1 MKKTINIELLSS
13 ENHLEY
19 LSFLSTRLERFSSMA
34 YKIEDSLAN
43 EINETSYD
51 NDVKFIIAITQ
62 ANEILIIRLTDKVF
76 FTYSGNNPIINEFLW
91 SKGLFSLKS

>member
-1 MKKTINIELLSS
+1 
-13 ENHLEY
+13 
-19 LSFLSTRLERFSSMA
+19 MA

>member
-1 MKKTINIELLSS
+1 
-13 ENHLEY
+13 
-19 LSFLSTRLERFSSMA
+19 MA

-76 FTYSGNNPIINEFLW
+76 FTYSGNNPIINDFLW
-91 SKGLFSLKS
+91 SKGLFFLKS